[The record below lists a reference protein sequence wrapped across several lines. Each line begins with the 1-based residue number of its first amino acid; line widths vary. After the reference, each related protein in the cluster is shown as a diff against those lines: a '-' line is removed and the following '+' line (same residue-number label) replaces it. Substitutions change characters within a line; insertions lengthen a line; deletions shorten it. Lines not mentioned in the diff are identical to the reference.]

1 MTEVVE
7 DLAAD
12 SNTEAAFNDFP
23 VQFLPPEGVD
33 WANRWAELENGMEA
47 AEAERDSL
55 KEEVMHLRKQRY
67 DQAIASVAPAQSFAD
82 SAELKEAQGKVEE
95 LQNLVEKRLTELVE
109 ERSRNATLSEEVQK
123 LTADLTQVR
132 RTRLALD
139 QEVGQL
145 KSELMPTRQEA
156 ERLKLD
162 KAQADQQLSELRT
175 ELQDLTADRN
185 KIFRE
190 KSEQVKHLQ
199 AELDQLRAEV
209 QFQRETAEEAR
220 EFQNK
225 ARADVMEAQE
235 ELRKKT
241 LSHAEAV
248 ASLEKKLDLKAEQL
262 KRAEDLREAAQQK
275 QEVAVKNLQVAVSA
289 KEAAEASSV
298 EAAKEVEELQKS
310 LAKNEELLRK
320 QVPGAEE
327 ESAPEGFSSVAELV
341 HEVTGSREDLVR
353 LKQEKQQLQDLLAD
367 VEREVRARY
376 PALVAQRLEL
386 EKLQTVSGELTRH
399 NEGLL
404 EQVQVLET
412 QKKES
417 DVRAMQ
423 AQRAVEILENHARD
437 MGKQLAGVV
446 YENRRLSSRER
457 GAAPA
462 SGETLR
468 DVQDLAE
475 QNESLRKTVALLRR
489 DCETAAQKELVGLR
503 EEHDKLS
510 AHHNAV
516 VEETNEQ
523 IAALQKVEER
533 LTRERDEAREALR
546 DAKQKKTD
554 MAEKPATSSAEGGQV
569 APAQHLQAL
578 REEFTKVNNTLQQEA
593 KQLRE
598 ADHKLRSELTT
609 LRAQLDFEK
618 SAKHDEEMRGTQL
631 AARLEEQKARYATL
645 DKRFVGAEET
655 LRREEAAG
663 REAEANLKLV
673 SREKSQREL
682 DLKVATSRA
691 QELEEKCSKLLAERA
706 AHSQLQIEL
715 QASLAAQRD
724 AYKDMKSTLEAA
736 YKSEEQLVKEQLQ
749 QAQGREKSMQRTVE
763 ELTKV
768 RNECQ
773 ADASAARAR
782 SEELEASNAKLN
794 SDLRQKNIELD
805 ELRATGAAKARRS
818 EEVSAEAEAQL
829 TRSQA
834 ARGESADVEKL
845 RAEILRLE
853 ERAREHDRNAKMWK
867 TMLQNHEDDLKSRHA
882 EKDEMQ
888 KEFQLLQEK
897 QEKHEAELAECHE
910 RELKLQRDLNGLT
923 TEASS
928 LRVELDKKESD
939 IERARLEGEQKAHE
953 AKSKLEAYESE
964 KAGARGDN
972 DDWQRR
978 YQEAVK
984 AHGSDIERVDKLR
997 QQNESIDAELRNLKH
1012 TNLELAA
1019 ANDRMKLAQDAGQK
1033 DMRSKLEQAETH
1045 NKLLREE
1052 VERYQ
1057 SHMKAL
1063 TVSVEDDPSAAM
1075 QEVAATLKQAQEQ
1088 GELSRRELEL
1098 DKDRLDRDNKA
1109 LKMEISELQS
1119 RLLQEQQ
1126 EVQKLAVQV
1135 KRDKKVAAELGALKF
1150 LEEENKRFTAEL
1162 QASER
1167 RLTEKEKE
1175 ATPKETELKELR
1187 GKEKSWQRDRSKMTA
1202 RIQELESQMSQL
1214 RNKEKVVT
1222 PVASGPASVPV
1233 TPAEGKATS
1242 NPAVPAARLVPAAA
1256 VSSSAPPAA
1265 AVAQVSKP
1273 APPAA
1278 AAPQASKPAPPAAAP
1293 QVSKPAAPATQ
1304 MSKPAPAAAVASP
1317 QVSKPAPP
1325 AAAPAAQVSKPAPPA
1340 AAPAAQVSKP
1350 APPAEAP
1357 KPAPPVAV
1365 PAKAAEAAKPV
1376 PPVVA
1381 AAKAAAN
1388 NTAPAQEVAQKQAPA
1403 VKRKPTGGP
1412 GSEPSDKQPRIGSAV
1427 GSEASDK
1434 LARASSIRK

>member
-1 MTEVVE
+1 MQKHRDKRCNQHVLIVHDMYYKSSSYAYLKQIT
-7 DLAAD
+7 LW
-12 SNTEAAFNDFP
+12 SEASPTIAITMFQP
-23 VQFLPPEGVD
+23 RRSEPKR
-33 WANRWAELENGMEA
+33 NRN
-47 AEAERDSL
+47 
-55 KEEVMHLRKQRY
+55 K
-67 DQAIASVAPAQSFAD
+67 
-82 SAELKEAQGKVEE
+82 
-95 LQNLVEKRLTELVE
+95 
-109 ERSRNATLSEEVQK
+109 RNAKSSPTTPRDFKALLQLWPNSDTLQS
-123 LTADLTQVR
+123 
-132 RTRLALD
+132 
-139 QEVGQL
+139 
-145 KSELMPTRQEA
+145 
-156 ERLKLD
+156 
-162 KAQADQQLSELRT
+162 
-175 ELQDLTADRN
+175 
-185 KIFRE
+185 
-190 KSEQVKHLQ
+190 
-199 AELDQLRAEV
+199 
-209 QFQRETAEEAR
+209 
-220 EFQNK
+220 
-225 ARADVMEAQE
+225 
-235 ELRKKT
+235 
-241 LSHAEAV
+241 
-248 ASLEKKLDLKAEQL
+248 
-262 KRAEDLREAAQQK
+262 
-275 QEVAVKNLQVAVSA
+275 
-289 KEAAEASSV
+289 
-298 EAAKEVEELQKS
+298 
-310 LAKNEELLRK
+310 
-320 QVPGAEE
+320 
-327 ESAPEGFSSVAELV
+327 
-341 HEVTGSREDLVR
+341 
-353 LKQEKQQLQDLLAD
+353 
-367 VEREVRARY
+367 
-376 PALVAQRLEL
+376 
-386 EKLQTVSGELTRH
+386 
-399 NEGLL
+399 
-404 EQVQVLET
+404 
-412 QKKES
+412 
-417 DVRAMQ
+417 
-423 AQRAVEILENHARD
+423 
-437 MGKQLAGVV
+437 
-446 YENRRLSSRER
+446 
-457 GAAPA
+457 
-462 SGETLR
+462 
-468 DVQDLAE
+468 
-475 QNESLRKTVALLRR
+475 LLRR
-489 DCETAAQKELVGLR
+489 RGEKRACRGRWRSSQKCAMSVR
-503 EEHDKLS
+503 
-510 AHHNAV
+510 
-516 VEETNEQ
+516 Q
-523 IAALQKVEER
+523 
-533 LTRERDEAREALR
+533 
-546 DAKQKKTD
+546 
-554 MAEKPATSSAEGGQV
+554 M
-569 APAQHLQAL
+569 PAQH
-578 REEFTKVNNTLQQEA
+578 
-593 KQLRE
+593 
-598 ADHKLRSELTT
+598 
-609 LRAQLDFEK
+609 
-618 SAKHDEEMRGTQL
+618 
-631 AARLEEQKARYATL
+631 
-645 DKRFVGAEET
+645 
-655 LRREEAAG
+655 
-663 REAEANLKLV
+663 
-673 SREKSQREL
+673 EL
-682 DLKVATSRA
+682 DLKSLRSPLATNGT
-691 QELEEKCSKLLAERA
+691 KNNC
-706 AHSQLQIEL
+706 
-715 QASLAAQRD
+715 
-724 AYKDMKSTLEAA
+724 EAV
-736 YKSEEQLVKEQLQ
+736 S
-749 QAQGREKSMQRTVE
+749 
-763 ELTKV
+763 
-768 RNECQ
+768 
-773 ADASAARAR
+773 
-782 SEELEASNAKLN
+782 
-794 SDLRQKNIELD
+794 QKNIELD

-1265 AVAQVSKP
+1265 AVAQ
-1273 APPAA
+1273 
-1278 AAPQASKPAPPAAAP
+1278 
-1293 QVSKPAAPATQ
+1293 
-1304 MSKPAPAAAVASP
+1304 
-1317 QVSKPAPP
+1317 
-1325 AAAPAAQVSKPAPPA
+1325 
-1340 AAPAAQVSKP
+1340 
-1350 APPAEAP
+1350 
-1357 KPAPPVAV
+1357 
-1365 PAKAAEAAKPV
+1365 
-1376 PPVVA
+1376 
-1381 AAKAAAN
+1381 
-1388 NTAPAQEVAQKQAPA
+1388 
-1403 VKRKPTGGP
+1403 
-1412 GSEPSDKQPRIGSAV
+1412 
-1427 GSEASDK
+1427 
-1434 LARASSIRK
+1434 